1 MAGVWFVGSKECSQG
16 GLEVQHLFLRYNHP
30 MHIITHRRIVEAQRA
45 YPHCASALELWYR
58 LCKKAEWHNF
68 AELRMLFPGT
78 YKVGDIFVFDIGG
91 NKLRLIAAIH
101 FNTGRVFI
109 RAVLPHKEYDQ
120 GGWK

>member
-1 MAGVWFVGSKECSQG
+1 MPY
-16 GLEVQHLFLRYNHP
+16 LFLRYNHS
-30 MHIITHRRIVEAQRA
+30 MHIITHRRIVAAQKA
-45 YPHCASALELWYR
+45 HPQCASALDQWYR

-68 AELRMLFPGT
+68 AELQTHLLEDEKPGEGQMLFPST
-78 YKVGDIFVFDIGG
+78 DKVGDVFVFDIGG

-109 RAVLPHKEYDQ
+109 RAVLTHKEYDQ